1 MPLFRV
7 YRAPS
12 IPHSWVMSSV
22 FAMICIG
29 FCGIPVG
36 DMPAVYSHHFR
47 RGCNRKLA
55 IIRVGGDW
63 SALWDEVA
71 RQGKELRLFWRL
83 E

>member
-1 MPLFRV
+1 
-7 YRAPS
+7 
-12 IPHSWVMSSV
+12 
-22 FAMICIG
+22 
-29 FCGIPVG
+29 
-36 DMPAVYSHHFR
+36 MPAVYSHHFR